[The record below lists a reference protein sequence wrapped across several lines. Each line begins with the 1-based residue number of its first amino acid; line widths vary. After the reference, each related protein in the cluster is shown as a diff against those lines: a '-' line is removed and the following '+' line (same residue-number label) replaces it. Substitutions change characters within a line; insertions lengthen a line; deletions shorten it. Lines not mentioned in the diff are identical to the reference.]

1 MLIEFSVKNFR
12 SIKDQV
18 TLSLVANTGNEHEN
32 THTVSTQISGLRLLR
47 TAAIYGPNASGKSNL
62 LKAFGFMRHQILNS
76 VRSQSGDEIDAEPHL
91 FDTSTTYE
99 PTEVEAIFLV
109 NDIRYQYGFSA
120 TKERIHEEWLFAYP
134 KGRAQTWI
142 MRKYIPETDTYIS
155 KIEYI
160 KGQKKNWIDSTR
172 KEALILSTAVQLN
185 SEDLRPIFEW
195 FKDHTAVIGVD
206 HDFSSFTAKTCK
218 ETDKKT
224 RIINA
229 LSASDMNIEDIILK
243 EEIIEL
249 SSLPK
254 DMPDELKKKIAGT
267 KYERIFARHSIIGG
281 GYVDLELDE
290 ESQGTQKFFSLIGP
304 WLDILDSGDT
314 VFIDEFSDKLHPLLM
329 RYLISVFYNNSINKH
344 GAQLI
349 FTTHDTSLLKQE
361 YLRRDQIW
369 FVQKKNDNSTKL
381 YPLTDFKPRKDREN
395 IEKNYL
401 NGSYGALP
409 YLRDIAKAMGVE

>member
-18 TLSLVANTGNEHEN
+18 RLSMVANTGNEHEK
-32 THTVSTQISGLRLLR
+32 THTVLAKNSGLRLLR

-109 NDIRYQYGFSA
+109 NNIRYQYGFSA

-206 HDFSSFTAKTCK
+206 HDFSSFTARTCK
-218 ETDKKT
+218 ENDKKT
-224 RIINA
+224 KIINA
-229 LSASDMNIEDIILK
+229 LSATDMNIEDIILK
-243 EEIIEL
+243 EETIEL

-254 DMPDELKKKIAGT
+254 DMPDEIKKKIVGK
-267 KYERIFARHSIIGG
+267 KYERIFARHSVIGG

-304 WLDILDSGDT
+304 WLEILDSGDT

-329 RYLISVFYNNSINKH
+329 RYLINMFYNDSINKH

-349 FTTHDTSLLKQE
+349 LTTHDTSLLKQE

-369 FVQKKNDNSTKL
+369 FVQKKSDNSTKL
-381 YPLTDFKPRKDREN
+381 YPLTNFKPRKDREN

-401 NGSYGALP
+401 SGNYGALP
-409 YLRDIAKAMGVE
+409 YLRDIAKTMGVE